1 MDEAGREELKEA
13 CRKEKDPMAVA
24 RMLAAHMHTYA

>member
-1 MDEAGREELKEA
+1 MKQSGKNLEA

-24 RMLAAHMHTYA
+24 RMLAVHMHTYA